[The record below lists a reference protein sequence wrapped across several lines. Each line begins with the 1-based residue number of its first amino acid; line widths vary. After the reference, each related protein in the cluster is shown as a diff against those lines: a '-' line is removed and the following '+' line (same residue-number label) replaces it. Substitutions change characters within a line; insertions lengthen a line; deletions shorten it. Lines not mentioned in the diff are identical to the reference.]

1 MGRTYFL
8 FIPLLFATLWLISGC
23 NGSVETSSASA
34 NAIGNSV
41 NHVELVELGERQY
54 LLAKPINNFSQEKA
68 YKLLLVFHG
77 SGGSAESMRSLVKFE
92 QSDDNYIVAYPQSKV
107 EEWNEGCDCN
117 KPHRLG
123 IDDLAFVEALTADI
137 KNKYNII
144 DDEVYAVGY
153 SQGGLFTQNLMCN
166 SSVKFNAIASIASPM
181 SKPLSVQCQIANP
194 TNYLL
199 VHGTKDLVL
208 PYQGQPTGNFALIG
222 SEKAIALIAEQNGID
237 APAKLVTE
245 GEVTKHTYS
254 NSELVNQLVSIKN
267 GGHTWTF
274 AEYDTSAEVLGFF
287 NSVSDKPL
295 DSHSSLYRVGEGEAS
310 KNIHVRSMGLEHTGP
325 AIILL
330 SGFNKN
336 YHADSAWFSL
346 LQPMLARTHRVHV
359 IERLGNGF
367 SSLSETP
374 SYTSFAPLL
383 DEVLLKLDEAEIV
396 MVSFASGNLLAHSW
410 YKGSDTKTANT
421 LKGMLWIDPDIL
433 LPHSISLYQDWP
445 VSWYR
450 KVAADLLP
458 HIEAGNWTER
468 TLGKLNSEREAHLAL
483 ISDHNKGEMDWN
495 YYDQISLRRASITK
509 QLIRAK
515 EIMNY
520 HDDLAEAM
528 KLDITYAVPLSV
540 IDTDFESNDIANAE
554 DDVVDRLNKWQQEGS
569 QWSKLIAE
577 RSRGQYIPLVNSD
590 HMAVFEQP
598 EQIIDAINLL
608 TK

>member
-1 MGRTYFL
+1 MRRTYYL
-8 FIPLLFATLWLISGC
+8 FTPLLLVTLWLVAGC
-23 NGSVETSSASA
+23 NGSVETASNSI
-34 NAIGNSV
+34 NAIDTSV
-41 NHVELVELGERQY
+41 NNVELVELGERQY
-54 LLAKPINNFSQEKA
+54 LIAKPINDFSHDKA

-92 QSDDNYIVAYPQSKV
+92 ESANDYIVVYPQSKV

-123 IDDLAFVEALTADI
+123 VDDLGFVEALLRDI
-137 KNKYNII
+137 KGKYNII
-144 DDEVYAVGY
+144 DTELYAVGY

-166 SSVKFNAIASIASPM
+166 SSVKFKAIASIASPM
-181 SKPLSVQCQIANP
+181 SKPLSVQCQIQHP

-208 PYQGQPTGNFALIG
+208 PYQGQPTGNFALIS
-222 SEKAIALIAEQNGID
+222 SERAIELIAEQNGID
-237 APAKLVTE
+237 RPVKLVTD
-245 GEVTKHTYS
+245 GKVTKHTYS
-254 NSELVNQLVSIKN
+254 NDKFINQLASIEG
-267 GGHTWTF
+267 GGHSWTF
-274 AEYDTSAEVLGFF
+274 SEYETSAEVLRFF

-295 DSHSSLYRVGEGEAS
+295 DRHSSLYRVGQGEAS
-310 KNIHVRSMGLEHTGP
+310 KDIHVRSMGLNHTGP
-325 AIILL
+325 AIVLL

-346 LQPMLARTHRVHV
+346 LQPMLANTYKVHV

-383 DEVLLKLDEAEIV
+383 DEVLLKLGETEIV

-410 YKGSDTKTANT
+410 YNAGDSKTANT

-433 LPHSISLYQDWP
+433 LPHSISLYRDWP

-450 KVAADLLP
+450 KVAPNLLP
-458 HIEAGNWTER
+458 HIATGNWTER
-468 TLGKLNSEREAHLAL
+468 TLAKLNLERETHMAL
-483 ISDHNKGEMDWN
+483 ISEQNKGAMDWA
-495 YYDQISLRRASITK
+495 YYDLVSLQRASIAK

-520 HDDLAEAM
+520 HDDLAEVM
-528 KLDITYAVPLSV
+528 KLDITYSVPLSV
-540 IDTDFESNDIANAE
+540 IDTDFESIDIASAE
-554 DDVVDRLNKWQQEGS
+554 ADAVERLNKWQQQGS

-577 RSRGQYIPLVNSD
+577 RSNGQYIALLNSD
-590 HMAVFEQP
+590 HMAIFEHP
-598 EQIIDAINLL
+598 EVIIDAINTLA
-608 TK
+608 K

>member
-1 MGRTYFL
+1 MRRTYVL
-8 FIPLLFATLWLISGC
+8 FMPLLLATLGLISGC
-23 NGSVETSSASA
+23 NGSVETSSTST

-41 NHVELVELGERQY
+41 NNVELVELGERQY
-54 LLAKPINNFSQEKA
+54 LIAKPINNFSQEKA

-92 QSDDNYIVAYPQSKV
+92 QNDNNYIVAYPQSKV

-123 IDDLAFVEALTADI
+123 IDDLAFVEALIADI

-166 SSVKFNAIASIASPM
+166 SSVKFKAIASIASPM
-181 SKPLSVQCQIANP
+181 SKPLSLQCQIENR

-222 SEKAIALIAEQNGID
+222 SEKAIELIAEQNGINT
-237 APAKLVTE
+237 PVKLVTE

-274 AEYDTSAEVLGFF
+274 KEYDTSAELLRFF

-295 DSHSSLYRVGEGEAS
+295 DLHSSLYRVGEGEAS
-310 KNIHVRSMGLEHTGP
+310 KDIHVRSMGLDHTGP
-325 AIILL
+325 AIVLL

-336 YHADSAWFSL
+336 FHADSAWFSL

-367 SSLSETP
+367 SSVSETP
-374 SYTSFAPLL
+374 SYISFVPLL
-383 DEVLLKLDEAEIV
+383 DEVLLKLGEAEIV

-410 YKGSDTKTANT
+410 YNDSDAKTANT

-433 LPHSISLYQDWP
+433 LPHSVSLYQDWP

-468 TLGKLNSEREAHLAL
+468 TVAKLNSEREAHLAL
-483 ISDHNKGEMDWN
+483 ISEQNKAEMDWS
-495 YYDQISLRRASITK
+495 YYDLISLQRASIEK
-509 QLIRAK
+509 QLIRAR

-520 HDDLAEAM
+520 HDDLVEVM
-528 KLDITYAVPLSV
+528 KLDMTYAVPLSV
-540 IDTDFESNDIANAE
+540 IDTDFESIDIAGAE
-554 DDVVDRLNKWQQEGS
+554 ADVVDKLNKWQQEGS
-569 QWSKLIAE
+569 QWSQVIAE
-577 RSRGQYIPLVNSD
+577 RSNGQYIPLINSD
-590 HMAVFEQP
+590 HMAVFEHP
-598 EQIIDAINLL
+598 ERVIDAINTLA
-608 TK
+608 K